1 MQEEERPFG
10 RFLLFFIYQSNQS
23 LILNQIFMKNKF
35 LHKQR
40 GILVAL
46 FSFLCVISIKA
57 QTWTA
62 PNPEG
67 TAFAAGTGYYVYNV
81 GGKSFLDRGA
91 DWSTMAALGSGALIT
106 PVQSTTLWILQY
118 DSSTRTLFPGGT
130 TDGSVYTDN
139 VTSNT
144 WDVQLTDAINNV
156 YSIQVNSTYGGYNAS
171 QYLGASA
178 TVFNSNRGLA
188 YDVRYNRA
196 ASEYTQWKFCTAA
209 AYAKYNA
216 QVQLDK
222 YMKIAQ
228 LVGSSVDLNP
238 YVTTYNTGTAA
249 EINTA
254 ATNLSVALA
263 PTDKTTS
270 ITNPNFDTNITGW
283 TATTGSGYN
292 FTEVE
297 YWQKNFDFNQTLTG
311 LPAGV
316 YVVKVQGY
324 ERPINLN
331 TADHTG
337 YTNGWDALNSRF
349 YATASGIKTFQP
361 LKNLFAET
369 TCTVGTAIDGLIF
382 PNNMSDAQAAFTAG
396 LYDNELGYVTVDAT
410 GSLTIGISST
420 YDNNRAGRW
429 NVFDNFRLYYYGAL
443 AIPNISLSKSSLFI
457 SDAIA
462 TTETFNVTGANLT
475 SDVTITAPAGI
486 TLTGTNLVNNGGGT
500 YTIALTNANATS
512 TITATWDDSAN
523 MTGNITVASTSVT
536 TQNISVATSKDNGCF
551 TPLQPS
557 GNKITEPYLNSLTT
571 FGGWGAKS
579 INTDPA
585 YVFCGAS
592 SGKITGAKA
601 GSIDVDL
608 KGKVRANASYRVKA
622 MIYSVG
628 GKSQI
633 GVANM
638 GVATIEMPTATTDTW
653 EVMDFTFSTGAT
665 LGTLP
670 LMYFN
675 NYLATGGSTIS
686 YIDNWEMYQIPSVTV
701 TESSVAAM
709 AANVGSTDSK
719 TITVSGKGLSGAITL
734 ALSGANADQFSVST
748 TSLPL
753 AADSVAS
760 TVVTITYT
768 PTFATLSHAATL
780 TISSAG
786 ATDKVFSLSA
796 SAGYTSAG
804 TTTAADWSAYA
815 TDNVLKV
822 NGVNSFVVYSVQGL
836 KVAQVVNNVTAGT
849 ITLNQGIYFVKSDK
863 GVQKVIVK

>member
-1 MQEEERPFG
+1 
-10 RFLLFFIYQSNQS
+10 
-23 LILNQIFMKNKF
+23 MKNKF

-46 FSFLCVISIKA
+46 FSFLCIISIKA

-91 DWSTMAALGSGALIT
+91 DWSTMAALGSGSLIT

-118 DSSTRTLFPGGT
+118 DNSTRTLFPGGT

-139 VTSNT
+139 ATSNT

-238 YVTTYNTGTAA
+238 YVTTYNTGTSA

-349 YATASGIKTFQP
+349 YATASGVKTFQP

-369 TCTVGTAIDGLIF
+369 TSTVGTTIDGLIF

-443 AIPNISLSKSSLFI
+443 AIPNISLSKSSLMI
-457 SDAIA
+457 SDVIA
-462 TTETFNVTGANLT
+462 TTETFNVTGANLI
-475 SDVTITAPAGI
+475 SDVTITAPTGI
-486 TLTGTNLVNNGGGT
+486 TLTGTNLVNDGGGT
-500 YTIALTNANATS
+500 YTIALTNANATN
-512 TITATWDDSAN
+512 TITATWDESAN

-628 GKSQI
+628 GQSQI
-633 GVANM
+633 GISNV
-638 GVATIEMPTATTDTW
+638 GATIPETRTATVDAW
-653 EVMDFTFSTGAT
+653 EIMDFTFNTGVT
-665 LGTLP
+665 LGASP
-670 LMYFN
+670 SMYFN
-675 NYLATGGSTIS
+675 NYLATGGSTTS
-686 YIDNWEMYQIPSVTV
+686 YIDNWEMYQIPSVV
-701 TESSVAAM
+701 VAEVSIPAM
-709 AANVGSTDSK
+709 ATNVGNTDSK
-719 TITVSGKGLSGAITL
+719 TITVSGKGLSGAIAL
-734 ALSGANADQFSVST
+734 ALSGTDADQFSLSS

-753 AADSVAS
+753 AADSVVS

-768 PTFATLSHAATL
+768 PTAASLNHVAAL

-786 ATDKVFSLSA
+786 ATDKVFALAGSAGSTSIDKNASTNWSA
-796 SAGYTSAG
+796 SVTNGK
-804 TTTAADWSAYA
+804 
-815 TDNVLKV
+815 LKV
-822 NGVNSFVVYSVQGL
+822 SGVDSFEVYSVQGF
-836 KVAQVVNNVTAGT
+836 KVAGVTVNSSGKTV
-849 ITLNQGIYFVKSDK
+849 TLNQGVYVVKTDK

>member
-1 MQEEERPFG
+1 
-10 RFLLFFIYQSNQS
+10 
-23 LILNQIFMKNKF
+23 MKNKF

-40 GILVAL
+40 SILVAL

-67 TAFAAGTGYYVYNV
+67 TAFVAGTGYYVYNV

-91 DWSTMAALGSGALIT
+91 DWSTMAALGSGSLIT
-106 PVQSTTLWILQY
+106 PVQGTTLWILQY
-118 DSSTRTLFPGGT
+118 DSSARTLFPGNT
-130 TDGSVYTDN
+130 TDGAVYTDN

-144 WDVQLTDAINNV
+144 WDVQLTDAVNNV

-171 QYLGASA
+171 QYLGASS
-178 TVFNSNRGLA
+178 TVYNSNRGLA

-228 LVGSSVDLNP
+228 LVGSSVDLTS
-238 YVTTYNTGTAA
+238 YITTYNTGTPA

-254 ATNLSVALA
+254 AANLSVALA

-270 ITNPNFDTNITGW
+270 INNPNFVTDITGW
-283 TATTGSGYN
+283 TASANYGYN

-297 YWQKNFDFNQTLTG
+297 YYQRNFDFNQTLTG

-349 YATASGIKTFQP
+349 YATASGVKTFQP

-369 TCTVGTAIDGLIF
+369 TCTAGTALDGLIF
-382 PNNMSDAQAAFTAG
+382 PNTMSDAQTAFTAG

-410 GSLTIGISST
+410 GSLTIGISNT

-429 NVFDNFRLYYYGAL
+429 NLFDNFRLYYYGAL
-443 AIPNISLSKSSLFI
+443 VIPS
-457 SDAIA
+457 
-462 TTETFNVTGANLT
+462 
-475 SDVTITAPAGI
+475 
-486 TLTGTNLVNNGGGT
+486 
-500 YTIALTNANATS
+500 
-512 TITATWDDSAN
+512 
-523 MTGNITVASTSVT
+523 ITVA
-536 TQNISVATSKDNGCF
+536 
-551 TPLQPS
+551 
-557 GNKITEPYLNSLTT
+557 
-571 FGGWGAKS
+571 
-579 INTDPA
+579 
-585 YVFCGAS
+585 
-592 SGKITGAKA
+592 
-601 GSIDVDL
+601 
-608 KGKVRANASYRVKA
+608 
-622 MIYSVG
+622 
-628 GKSQI
+628 
-633 GVANM
+633 
-638 GVATIEMPTATTDTW
+638 
-653 EVMDFTFSTGAT
+653 
-665 LGTLP
+665 
-670 LMYFN
+670 
-675 NYLATGGSTIS
+675 
-686 YIDNWEMYQIPSVTV
+686 
-701 TESSVAAM
+701 ESSVAAF
-709 AANVGSTDSK
+709 ATNVGGTDSK
-719 TITVSGKGLSGAITL
+719 TITVSGNGLSGAIAL
-734 ALSGANADQFSVST
+734 ALSGTDADQFSLSS

-753 AADSVAS
+753 VAGSVTS

-768 PTFATLSHAATL
+768 PTTASLNHVATL

-786 ATDKVFSLSA
+786 ATDQVFSLTG
-796 SAGYTSAG
+796 SAGFTSIGKGANASWNALVANG
-804 TTTAADWSAYA
+804 K
-815 TDNVLKV
+815 LKV
-822 NGVNSFVVYSVQGL
+822 TGVDSFEVYSVQGL
-836 KVAQVVNNVTAGT
+836 KVALVTANT
-849 ITLNQGIYFVKSDK
+849 PSKTVTLNPGVYVVKTDK